1 MLMMKAAKEGAA
13 LKINFSLSST
23 PGLEHS
29 KPPQAHLSGATQ
41 LIALTPGKW
50 SAKVQRWNEGKLDRF
65 SAIRSWKDTKRW
77 VCYFYYSPFD
87 LEHPLEL
94 KGVGSSAKKGSPEEA
109 FLNFPQDA
117 TVVIGPSKRGP
128 DFPAPVLFFV
138 PTDFYHE
145 DGEIR
150 IELEWLGNS

>member
-1 MLMMKAAKEGAA
+1 MMMAVITGAA
-13 LKINFSLSST
+13 LKITFSLSSK

-29 KPPQAHLSGATQ
+29 KPPQALLSDATR

-50 SAKVQRWNEGKLDRF
+50 SARVQRWKDGKLDRF
-65 SAIRSWKDTKRW
+65 SALSSWKDPKRW

-87 LEHPLEL
+87 LKHPLEL
-94 KGVGSSAKKGSPEEA
+94 TGVGNSAEKDSPEEA
-109 FLNFPQDA
+109 FLNFPQNA
-117 TVVIGPSKRGP
+117 TVVVDPSERGP
-128 DFPAPVLFFV
+128 DYPAPVLFIV

-150 IELEWLGNS
+150 VELEWLGKS